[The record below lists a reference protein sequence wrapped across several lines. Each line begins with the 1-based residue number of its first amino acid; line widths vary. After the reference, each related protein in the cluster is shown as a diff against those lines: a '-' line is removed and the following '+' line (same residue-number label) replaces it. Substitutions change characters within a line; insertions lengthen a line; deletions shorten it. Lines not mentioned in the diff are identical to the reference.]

1 MNCVFHRDV
10 PGIGICI
17 SCRRV
22 VCDGCSTRL
31 QGRNFCSECLSLR
44 ALGRQDQQADRSSV
58 ATRLGLGLL
67 ALVSTSVLTVAVF
80 GLGFLLYLVG

>member
-1 MNCVFHRDV
+1 MNCVFHTDL
-10 PGIGICI
+10 PGIGICV

-44 ALGRQDQQADRSSV
+44 ALGGQGDTPTHSSWP
-58 ATRLGLGLL
+58 ARFGLGLL
-67 ALVSTSVLTVAVF
+67 ALVCTSALALAVLGA
-80 GLGFLLYLVG
+80 GFILYVIG